1 MKYYIYVYTKSG
13 NLYKAGKEVDG
24 IKFRNKELD
33 DPKAIRKALDAFIQ
47 EVAGNEPHVH
57 AFVSRHD
64 YYSKANPLP
73 IGDVIFYKKDGGRFT
88 NRPALGSSTKNFYK
102 ALKEAW
108 SWTPA
113 NEEDIKKYQD
123 ELCSILLASSTP
135 KDNESKKINAEEKH
149 SPQDV
154 DIEKRF
160 KNSTEA
166 SRKAFMS
173 VLKII
178 SHKNCND
185 ENWLQIYSSL
195 SAIRKDIVAATL
207 K

>member
-1 MKYYIYVYTKSG
+1 MKYYFYIYTKSG
-13 NLYKAGKEVDG
+13 NLFKTGKTVEG

-47 EVAGNEPHVH
+47 DVAGDELHVH

-88 NRPALGSSTKNFYK
+88 NRPAIGSSIKNFSA

-113 NEEDIKKYQD
+113 SKEDIEKYQD
-123 ELCSILLASSTP
+123 ELCAILLASSSP
-135 KDNESKKINAEEKH
+135 KDNEPKKINAEEKH

-154 DIEKRF
+154 DIENRF
-160 KNSTEA
+160 KNSTVA
-166 SRKAFMS
+166 SQRAFIA

-178 SHKNCND
+178 SHNVCD
-185 ENWLQIYSSL
+185 AENWLQIYKSL
-195 SAIRKDIVAATL
+195 SSARKNIVAAAL